1 MLHISAFFQIQ
12 SLQVKTKCTVVLEIG
27 SILIIAILKTIVGP
41 HKTVWRC
48 VFLVEI
54 WTSFGNMKIHAY
66 TCIYMY
72 VHRCTYLLGENSGFA
87 LENSSWEKI
96 FGQDRNIFTKAAEC
110 LCLWMTWIGYRFVF
124 VVYNGAL
131 ETCFRK
137 DWVSWMWFMLD
148 DKCSKIFK

>member
-1 MLHISAFFQIQ
+1 MLHIYAGFQIQ
-12 SLQVKTKCTVVLEIG
+12 SLQVKTKCSAWNWIYP
-27 SILIIAILKTIVGP
+27 IAILKTIVGP

-48 VFLVEI
+48 VCSQSKYELVSEI
-54 WTSFGNMKIHAY
+54 WT
-66 TCIYMY
+66 YMHLY
-72 VHRCTYLLGENSGFA
+72 VCTQMYLLGKNMGFA

-110 LCLWMTWIGYRFVF
+110 LCLWMIWIGYRFVF
-124 VVYNGAL
+124 VVYTGAL

-137 DWVSWMWFMLD
+137 DWVTWMLD